1 MNISTLHV
9 KKMVRDNTIK
19 HAPLT
24 LISNLCDENSKRKST
39 LGKNNL
45 ELYILPGEEFHLL
58 GLKIRFGLCKKK
70 QSNKRWK
77 I

>member
-9 KKMVRDNTIK
+9 RKAVRDNTIK

-39 LGKNNL
+39 LDKKNI
-45 ELYILPGEEFHLL
+45 ELYILQGEEFHLL
-58 GLKIRFGLCKKK
+58 GLMITFGLSK
-70 QSNKRWK
+70 
-77 I
+77 